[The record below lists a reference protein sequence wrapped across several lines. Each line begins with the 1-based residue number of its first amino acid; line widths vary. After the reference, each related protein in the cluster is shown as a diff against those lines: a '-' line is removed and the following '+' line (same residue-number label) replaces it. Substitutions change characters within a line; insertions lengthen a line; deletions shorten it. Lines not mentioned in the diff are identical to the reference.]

1 MPVGTK
7 ERHLPHMDL
16 QSRVSQHF
24 NHSIATKQGAV
35 ATLTP
40 MVAGA
45 SELIASALLSGGKVL
60 CCGTAGS
67 GGLAQYFASTLLNR
81 FERERPGLPALA
93 LNADAQTL
101 TSIAN
106 DMTYR
111 EVFAQ
116 QLRVLGQ
123 ENDVLMAISATG
135 NSRSVAEAVKL
146 ARGRGLR
153 TVALTGRDGGD
164 IADLLAAQDIEI
176 RVPAQSVARIQE
188 VHLLVLHSL
197 CDLIDFQIFGEDE
210 S

>member
-1 MPVGTK
+1 
-7 ERHLPHMDL
+7 LPHMDL

>member
-1 MPVGTK
+1 MQF
-7 ERHLPHMDL
+7 MDL
-16 QSRVSQHF
+16 QKRVAQHF
-24 NHSIATKQGAV
+24 NHSIATKQGAASV
-35 ATLTP
+35 LVP
-40 MVAGA
+40 EIVSA
-45 SELIASALLSGGKVL
+45 SELITEALLAGGKIL

-81 FERERPGLPALA
+81 FERERPGLPAIA
-93 LNADAQTL
+93 LNADTL
-101 TSIAN
+101 ALTAIAN
-106 DMTYR
+106 DLTYR

-123 ENDVLMAISATG
+123 EGDVLLAISASG
-135 NSRSVAEAVKL
+135 NSRNVAEAIKA
-146 ARGRGLR
+146 ARERRIR

-164 IADLLAAQDIEI
+164 IADLLSGQDVEI

-197 CDLIDFQIFGEDE
+197 CDLIDIQIFGEDE

>member
-1 MPVGTK
+1 
-7 ERHLPHMDL
+7 MDL

>member
-1 MPVGTK
+1 MPVDTQ
-7 ERHLPHMDL
+7 ERQLHYMDL
-16 QSRVSQHF
+16 QTRVSQHF
-24 NHSIATKQGAV
+24 NHSIATKQGAA
-35 ATLTP
+35 ATLAP
-40 MVAGA
+40 VVADA
-45 SELIASALLSGGKVL
+45 SELIARALLAGGKVL

-93 LNADAQTL
+93 LNADTQTL

-106 DMTYR
+106 DLTYR

-116 QLRVLGQ
+116 QLRVLSQ
-123 ENDVLMAISATG
+123 ENDVLLAISATG
-135 NSRSVAEAVKL
+135 NSRSVAEAIKL
-146 ARGRGLR
+146 ARSRGLR

-164 IADLLAAQDIEI
+164 VADLLAEQDIEI

-197 CDLIDFQIFGEDE
+197 CDLIDIQIFGEDE